1 MGGDNCQR
9 IDAGLPAITGYF
21 DAGGAVGGSA
31 SGALKGSG
39 TGGSA
44 GGLSHYL
51 SGGNQRIRI
60 DFNAANSDKIYGA
73 ANTVQPPTLALI
85 PQIKF

>member
-1 MGGDNCQR
+1 MGSKA
-9 IDAGLPAITGYF
+9 AGLPAITGYF

-44 GGLSHYL
+44 GGLSHYQ

-73 ANTVQPPTLALI
+73 ANTVQQPAI
-85 PQIKF
+85 NCIAQAKI

>member
-1 MGGDNCQR
+1 MVLA
-9 IDAGLPAITGYF
+9 AGLPAISGYF

-44 GGLSHYL
+44 GGLSHYQ

-60 DFNAANSDKIYGA
+60 AFDAADSNKIYGTA
-73 ANTVQPPTLALI
+73 DTVQAATI
-85 PQIKF
+85 YTISQVKY

>member
-1 MGGDNCQR
+1 M
-9 IDAGLPAITGYF
+9 ILAAGLPTISGYF

-44 GGLSHYL
+44 GGLSHYQ

-60 DFNAANSDKIYGA
+60 VFDAADSNKIYGTA
-73 ANTVQPPTLALI
+73 DTVQPPAASLL
-85 PQIKF
+85 PQIKY